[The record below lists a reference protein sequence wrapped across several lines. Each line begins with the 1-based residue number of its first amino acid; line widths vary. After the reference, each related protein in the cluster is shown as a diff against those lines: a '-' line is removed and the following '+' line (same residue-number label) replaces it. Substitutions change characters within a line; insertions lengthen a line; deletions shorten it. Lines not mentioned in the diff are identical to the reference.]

1 MQTTHTLSKWEI
13 NCLESAILIR
23 DTLGGLL
30 TEESAL
36 EAVQIW
42 IDVPGDD
49 EVSLRTKIRMCIEVR
64 DFLNGGPRP
73 KWLHDM
79 HRASEDYAC
88 SADGSSIRAIGP
100 GVTIGGYTTQDR
112 SDRACDIRARLMD
125 RLFLSNGGQ
134 TSG

>member
-1 MQTTHTLSKWEI
+1 MSTTQSLSKWEI

-30 TEESAL
+30 TEDSAL
-36 EAVQIW
+36 EAVQLW

-49 EVSLRTKIRMCIEVR
+49 DVSMRVKVRMCIEVR

-73 KWLHDM
+73 KWLADM
-79 HRASEDYAC
+79 HRTSEDHA
-88 SADGSSIRAIGP
+88 SGADGSSIRAIGP

-112 SDRACDIRARLMD
+112 SDRARDLRARLMD
-125 RLFLSNGGQ
+125 RIFL
-134 TSG
+134 TSEAHSC